1 MKVRFWDR
9 LLTALAGLLLFAT
22 GLIFFLWAFKGI
34 PVDWLNSLT
43 VKEVGRL
50 PIFVALGLGAV
61 MVLLGI
67 HSISLLFRRRGKKG
81 FVVQKTEHGD
91 LSISIHAMENLV
103 QKCIDKHEELTLVS
117 NHIENTRDGV
127 VVDLRIGLANGVSI
141 PLVVSTLQKQ
151 IKQYITS
158 CSGIDVKEVK
168 VEVETASI
176 KAEKSP
182 YSVPDSLMQTTPKV
196 AQVETPPAPRPVQ
209 TIDRNVVQMERPAQP
224 PERSDRVERSNR
236 PEKSDRNER
245 SARSERSE
253 RSERPERPERVERIE
268 RVVTPPVNSVQ
279 PAVSPVQQP
288 APQVMQRMQ
297 ADLKGPSFPEPVVPA
312 VPVETIEEKK
322 RPLHQRLFGHKEQ
335 PAIVPMP
342 PELERKAEFADEPMM
357 FDMQEDADSA
367 HEALEAQEG
376 EDHEEH

>member
-9 LLTALAGLLLFAT
+9 LLSALAGLLLFAT
-22 GLIFFLWAFKGI
+22 GLVFFLWAFKGI
-34 PVDWLNSLT
+34 PADWLNSLT
-43 VKEVGRL
+43 VKEIGRL

-67 HSISLLFRRRGKKG
+67 HSLSLLFRRRGKKG
-81 FVVQKTEHGD
+81 FVVQKTEHGE

-103 QKCIDKHEELTLVS
+103 LKCIDKHEELTVVS

-182 YSVPDSLMQTTPKV
+182 YSVPDSLLQTQVKAAP
-196 AQVETPPAPRPVQ
+196 VETPRPAQ
-209 TIDRNVVQMERPAQP
+209 TIERNVQQMERPERPQERPAQMQDRP
-224 PERSDRVERSNR
+224 DRPERSERNERSGRNERPERSDRS
-236 PEKSDRNER
+236 EK
-245 SARSERSE
+245 
-253 RSERPERPERVERIE
+253 SERPDRAERME
-268 RVVTPPVNSVQ
+268 RVVTPPANGVQ
-279 PAVSPVQQP
+279 PAVNPVQQP

-297 ADLKGPSFPEPVVPA
+297 ADLKGPSFPEPPA
-312 VPVETIEEKK
+312 PVENIEEKK

-342 PELERKAEFADEPMM
+342 PEMERKAGFADEPMM

-367 HEALEAQEG
+367 HEALTTQEG

>member
-1 MKVRFWDR
+1 MEEVYRVKVRFWDR

-22 GLIFFLWAFKGI
+22 GLVFFLWAFRGI
-34 PVDWLNSLT
+34 PAEWLNSLT
-43 VKEVGRL
+43 VKEIGRL
-50 PIFVALGLGAV
+50 PIFVALGIGAV

-81 FVVQKTEHGD
+81 FVVQKTEHGE

-103 QKCIDKHEELTLVS
+103 QKCIDKHEELTVIS

-168 VEVETASI
+168 VEVEAASI

-182 YSVPDSLMQTTPKV
+182 YSVPDSLLQTPVKTAP
-196 AQVETPPAPRPVQ
+196 AEAPRQ
-209 TIDRNVVQMERPAQP
+209 AQAIERNVKQMERPAQP
-224 PERSDRVERSNR
+224 QDRSDRPERSNR
-236 PEKSDRNER
+236 
-245 SARSERSE
+245 SERAE
-253 RSERPERPERVERIE
+253 RSERPERIERIE
-268 RVVTPPVNSVQ
+268 RVVTPPVSGIQ
-279 PAVSPVQQP
+279 PAVNPVQQP

-297 ADLKGPSFPEPVVPA
+297 PDLKGPSFPEPPA
-312 VPVETIEEKK
+312 PAENNEEKK

-342 PELERKAEFADEPMM
+342 PEMERKAEFTDEPMM
-357 FDMQEDADSA
+357 FDMQEDTDSA
-367 HEALEAQEG
+367 HEALTTQEG

>member
-1 MKVRFWDR
+1 LEEVYRVKVRFWDR
-9 LLTALAGLLLFAT
+9 LLTALAGLLLFIT
-22 GLIFFLWAFKGI
+22 GLIFVLWAFKGI
-34 PVDWLNSLT
+34 PADWLNSLT
-43 VKEVGRL
+43 EKEIGRL
-50 PIFVALGLGAV
+50 PIFVALGFGAV

-81 FVVQKTEHGD
+81 FVVQKTEHGE

-103 QKCIDKHEELTLVS
+103 QKCIDKHEELTVVS

-182 YSVPDSLMQTTPKV
+182 YSVPDSLLQTPVK
-196 AQVETPPAPRPVQ
+196 AAPVETPRPVPAIERNVQQMERPVQ
-209 TIDRNVVQMERPAQP
+209 TPDR
-224 PERSDRVERSNR
+224 PERSERSL
-236 PEKSDRNER
+236 
-245 SARSERSE
+245 RSERSE
-253 RSERPERPERVERIE
+253 KSEKSARSEKPERVERVE
-268 RVVTPPVNSVQ
+268 RTVTPPVNGVQ
-279 PAVSPVQQP
+279 PAVNPVQQP

-297 ADLKGPSFPEPVVPA
+297 PDLKGPSFPEPPA
-312 VPVETIEEKK
+312 PAENNEEKK
-322 RPLHQRLFGHKEQ
+322 RPLHQRLFGHREQ

-342 PELERKAEFADEPMM
+342 PEMERKAEFADEPMM

-367 HEALEAQEG
+367 HEALTTQEG

>member
-1 MKVRFWDR
+1 MKVRFLDR

-22 GLIFFLWAFKGI
+22 GLVFFLWAFRGI
-34 PVDWLNSLT
+34 PADWLNALT
-43 VKEVGRL
+43 VKEIGRL

-81 FVVQKTEHGD
+81 FVVQKTEHGE

-103 QKCIDKHEELTLVS
+103 QKCVDKHEELTVVS

-158 CSGIDVKEVK
+158 CSGIDVQEVK

-182 YSVPDSLMQTTPKV
+182 YSVPDTLLQSTPK
-196 AQVETPPAPRPVQ
+196 AAPVETPPPARPVQ
-209 TIDRNVVQMERPAQP
+209 PVERPAQP
-224 PERSDRVERSNR
+224 M
-236 PEKSDRNER
+236 
-245 SARSERSE
+245 
-253 RSERPERPERVERIE
+253 ERPERPERVERID
-268 RVVTPPVNSVQ
+268 RAVTHPVNGVQ
-279 PAVSPVQQP
+279 PAVKPVQQP

-297 ADLKGPSFPEPVVPA
+297 SDLKGPSFPEP
-312 VPVETIEEKK
+312 PVESIEEKK

-342 PELERKAEFADEPMM
+342 PEMERKAELSDEPMM
-357 FDMQEDADSA
+357 FDLTEDDDSA
-367 HEALEAQEG
+367 IDSLDAQEV
-376 EDHEEH
+376 DDREEH